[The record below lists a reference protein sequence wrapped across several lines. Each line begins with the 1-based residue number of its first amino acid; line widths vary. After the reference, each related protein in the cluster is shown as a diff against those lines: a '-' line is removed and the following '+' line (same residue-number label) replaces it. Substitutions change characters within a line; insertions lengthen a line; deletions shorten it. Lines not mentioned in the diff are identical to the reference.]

1 MLTGK
6 QALTQGTRSLNGKEQ
21 PPKTPNPRHRT
32 DGNAHSVRVPSR
44 RLEEPSGR
52 GSHQQTR
59 RSPTKWLLGAP
70 QERRTHT
77 VSTSGTKKPFL
88 RRQGRPAPQLLLPP
102 GPPVRPTAVSPHSP
116 RPAAPCR
123 AQHRAHSSPP
133 PPHTPPPPG
142 PQRGA
147 GGRRKGKSSPHTSG
161 PAVEERISTQKNDC
175 GSHNSRRRRCEG
187 SGGGGGARQAL
198 RMLRGRGRCRP
209 GRRNRRGRGLRG
221 FARGGGRQRQ
231 CCAE

>member
-116 RPAAPCR
+116 RPAVPCR
-123 AQHRAHSSPP
+123 AQHRAHRSPP
-133 PPHTPPPPG
+133 PPHTPPPG

-147 GGRRKGKSSPHTSG
+147 GDRRKGKSSPHTSG

-175 GSHNSRRRRCEG
+175 GSHNSRRRCCEG

-221 FARGGGRQRQ
+221 FARGGGRRRQ

>member
-6 QALTQGTRSLNGKEQ
+6 QALTQGTRSLNGNEQ
-21 PPKTPNPRHRT
+21 PPKTPNPRQRT
-32 DGNAHSVRVPSR
+32 DGNAHSVRVSVPSR

-116 RPAAPCR
+116 RPAVPCR
-123 AQHRAHSSPP
+123 AQHRAHRSPP
-133 PPHTPPPPG
+133 PPHTPPPQAHKGERETVEKERAPLIPPARPLRKGSAHRRRTAPRTTPG
-142 PQRGA
+142 GAAVRGA
-147 GGRRKGKSSPHTSG
+147 GAAAELARLCACS
-161 PAVEERISTQKNDC
+161 E
-175 GSHNSRRRRCEG
+175 
-187 SGGGGGARQAL
+187 GGGAAVQ
-198 RMLRGRGRCRP
+198 
-209 GRRNRRGRGLRG
+209 
-221 FARGGGRQRQ
+221 GGGT
-231 CCAE
+231 AGAGG

>member
-21 PPKTPNPRHRT
+21 PPKTPNPRQRT
-32 DGNAHSVRVPSR
+32 DGNAHSVRVSVPSR

-116 RPAAPCR
+116 RPAVPCR
-123 AQHRAHSSPP
+123 AQHRAHRSPP
-133 PPHTPPPPG
+133 PPHTPPPQAHKGERETVEKERAPLIPPARPLRKGSAHRRTTAARTTPG
-142 PQRGA
+142 GAAVRGA
-147 GGRRKGKSSPHTSG
+147 GAAAELARLCACS
-161 PAVEERISTQKNDC
+161 E
-175 GSHNSRRRRCEG
+175 
-187 SGGGGGARQAL
+187 GGGAAVQ
-198 RMLRGRGRCRP
+198 
-209 GRRNRRGRGLRG
+209 
-221 FARGGGRQRQ
+221 GGGT
-231 CCAE
+231 AGAGG